1 MLKENGKFQ
10 FIGELRF
17 RDAVRLPFSKGKED
31 RGAARRRQGQR
42 PSGGEWLAG
51 LRQPFTSSN
60 PRGSAQKHF
69 HTDAQRGGGVK
80 VLLRYFLT
88 EKVTKRLHRPAGYG
102 NMEAVGN
109 VAAKMICSPYGR
121 QGNKEGQE
129 GNGETCRSRG
139 SRTTA
144 ADKRM
149 SSEADAHTGSSATR
163 WSTSINNREMDQP
176 LQSRG
181 GSRASR

>member
-31 RGAARRRQGQR
+31 RGAARRRQGQ
-42 PSGGEWLAG
+42 
-51 LRQPFTSSN
+51 FTSSN

-88 EKVTKRLHRPAGYG
+88 EKVTKRLHRPAWYG
-102 NMEAVGN
+102 KMGHGSVAV
-109 VAAKMICSPYGR
+109 KM
-121 QGNKEGQE
+121 
-129 GNGETCRSRG
+129 
-139 SRTTA
+139 
-144 ADKRM
+144 
-149 SSEADAHTGSSATR
+149 
-163 WSTSINNREMDQP
+163 SIT
-176 LQSRG
+176 LG
-181 GSRASR
+181 